1 MIIMSFGGIDPRRMQ
16 SMMKQMG
23 IENKEISAKRV
34 IIETDSKKI
43 IIENPTVTEVS
54 MQGQKTFQIMGD
66 IKEEGEIP
74 KEDVDMVMSATQKSE
89 EEAKS
94 ALEKTS
100 GDIAKAIELLQ

>member
-1 MIIMSFGGIDPRRMQ
+1 MNFGGIDPRRMQ

-23 IENKEISAKRV
+23 IENKEIPAKKV

-54 MQGQKTFQIMGD
+54 MQGQKTYQIMGEV
-66 IKEEGEIP
+66 KEETGIP
-74 KEDVDMVMSATQKSE
+74 KEDIDMVMEATGETEK
-89 EEAKS
+89 EAKS

>member
-1 MIIMSFGGIDPRRMQ
+1 MNFGGIDPRKMQ

-34 IIETDSKKI
+34 IIETDSKRLI
-43 IIENPTVTEVS
+43 IDNPSVTEVS
-54 MQGQKTFQIMGD
+54 MQGQKTYQIVGEVR
-66 IKEEGEIP
+66 EETGIP
-74 KEDVDMVMSATQKSE
+74 KEDIDMVKEATGKTE
-89 EEAKS
+89 KEAKS